1 MFKVVVFDHD
11 NTREEFT
18 SDPREDDDEFETPFT
33 TIEQAREFVTDV
45 LYEGAVAAMIVRMV
59 REESHIGEIME
70 FVFNTEK

>member
-18 SDPREDDDEFETPFT
+18 SDPREEDGYETPFT
-33 TIEQAREFVTDV
+33 TLEQAKEFACDV

-59 REESHIGEIME
+59 RDDSHIGEIME
-70 FVFNTEK
+70 FIFNTEK

>member
-18 SDPREDDDEFETPFT
+18 SDPREEDGYETPFT

-59 REESHIGEIME
+59 RDDSHIGEIID
-70 FVFNTEK
+70 FVFNTK